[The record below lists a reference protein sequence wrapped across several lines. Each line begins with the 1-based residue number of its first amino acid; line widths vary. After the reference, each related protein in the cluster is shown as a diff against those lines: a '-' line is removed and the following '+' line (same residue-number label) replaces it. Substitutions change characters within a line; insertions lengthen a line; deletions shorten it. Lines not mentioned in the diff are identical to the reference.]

1 MEARNIIKAYET
13 RPNLILRYVPLFY
26 RTYYLILG
34 TALIKPIT
42 KIWAEV
48 TTLYRQL
55 LTCTLTMQTY
65 ANVYTL
71 TKYASF
77 VHM

>member
-1 MEARNIIKAYET
+1 MEGVN
-13 RPNLILRYVPLFY
+13 RPNLILRYGPLFY

-34 TALIKPIT
+34 IAVIKPIN

-71 TKYASF
+71 TMPLLCTCKLMDANS
-77 VHM
+77 